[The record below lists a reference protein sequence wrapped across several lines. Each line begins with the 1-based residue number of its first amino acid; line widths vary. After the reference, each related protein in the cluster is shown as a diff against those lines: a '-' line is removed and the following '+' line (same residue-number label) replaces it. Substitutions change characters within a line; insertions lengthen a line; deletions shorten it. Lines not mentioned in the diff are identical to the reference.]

1 MDKKWSPLIACYKER
16 KFCQTFSLP
25 GYSSLSKIVNSGQKK
40 KKKREREREN
50 PMTVSV
56 FERLILVN
64 KWIAIYQ
71 PEAEFSRGTSGM
83 FFQVF
88 LDKLDS
94 IAHNHT
100 YS

>member
-1 MDKKWSPLIACYKER
+1 
-16 KFCQTFSLP
+16 
-25 GYSSLSKIVNSGQKK
+25 
-40 KKKREREREN
+40 
-50 PMTVSV
+50 MTVSV

>member
-1 MDKKWSPLIACYKER
+1 MVSFNSLLQGKKILSNIFLTWLLLFIQNS
-16 KFCQTFSLP
+16 KFRA
-25 GYSSLSKIVNSGQKK
+25 KK
-40 KKKREREREN
+40 KKKKKEREREN